1 LTLLHAK
8 EEGEPA
14 ACKRGGGALD
24 LFEPVGSL
32 TRARERGSEGAREP
46 GSQGGRAGERA
57 GRRKGRR
64 DRGREGRDRGRERRV
79 REVG

>member
-1 LTLLHAK
+1 MQKRRGSLLHAK
-8 EEGEPA
+8 EEGEPST
-14 ACKRGGGALD
+14 
-24 LFEPVGSL
+24 FSSL
-32 TRARERGSEGAREP
+32 SVLSPERGSEGARER